1 MAMVMSMLF
10 LQLSNLHLHHR
21 STASTKCLSCPS
33 QLLLLLGPPM
43 CPKKCLYLHKSIT
56 DCRSHLPPRHVDRHC
71 SAFLFVFAC
80 AIFGFWIILLTYI
93 SIPSCYLLLILVFT
107 IYLSVSTCTPAYA
120 IFPLIQHKVIPLTI
134 IVFYPFL

>member
-93 SIPSCYLLLILVFT
+93 YSFMLPSAHSRVH
-107 IYLSVSTCTPAYA
+107 YLSVCLDLYSCIRYLSTHPA
-120 IFPLIQHKVIPLTI
+120 
-134 IVFYPFL
+134 